1 MMVVNAGIEAPSQ
14 SQNSI
19 AAPSAVFTAI
29 PAVLL
34 RFVFWVLL
42 LDFMLLDFEL
52 LGSGF
57 RVSDCGLRVGSG
69 FRVYRRDATAHMA
82 VSPSVMTGIGTSCC
96 TTPPTF
102 TSSEIALS
110 DAACSPDTVKETG
123 GLCFGFWV

>member
-34 RFVFWVLL
+34 RFVFWGLL

-57 RVSDCGLRVGSG
+57 RVSDCGLRVGL
-69 FRVYRRDATAHMA
+69 R
-82 VSPSVMTGIGTSCC
+82 
-96 TTPPTF
+96 
-102 TSSEIALS
+102 L
-110 DAACSPDTVKETG
+110 
-123 GLCFGFWV
+123 